1 MSFMNLLI
9 ADNISSEVLE
19 GFATGEVSVQVIT
32 LFAII
37 VGAIFVNNVVLS
49 QFLGI
54 CPFLGVSSK
63 VDTSIGMGM
72 AVTFVMA
79 LATLVTWCIQQYIL
93 VPFGIEYMQTIT
105 FILVIAALVQMVE
118 IVLKKVSP
126 ALYQALGIFLPL
138 ITTNCA
144 VLGIA
149 IITIQ
154 KDFDLLTGVIYAVS
168 IALGFALAM
177 ILFAGIRER
186 LEVEDTP
193 NGMRG
198 VPIALITA
206 GLLAMAFMGF
216 ANVVPLP

>member
-1 MSFMNLLI
+1 MSILTFILEGNISQEVFDAVSTGVLSVKEISLI
-9 ADNISSEVLE
+9 AV
-19 GFATGEVSVQVIT
+19 VI
-32 LFAII
+32 
-37 VGAIFVNNVVLS
+37 GAIFVNNVVLS

-63 VDTSIGMGM
+63 VNTSLGMGM

-79 LATLVTWCIQQYIL
+79 LSAVVAWCLQEYVL
-93 VPFGIEYMQTIT
+93 VPLGIEYMQTIV

-126 ALYQALGIFLPL
+126 SLYQALGIFLPL

-149 IITIQ
+149 ILMIQ
-154 KDFDLLTGVIYAVS
+154 KDMGLLTGVIYSVAT
-168 IALGFALAM
+168 ALGFALALV
-177 ILFAGIRER
+177 LFAGIRER
-186 LEVEDTP
+186 LEIEDVP
-193 NGMRG
+193 QSFRG